1 MTIMVLK
8 NNPNQEVDLIKNI
21 KKKKIGIV
29 DLKVKNKVEVKKDL
43 IQEKEDRD
51 QEAKKDLLV
60 LKKN

>member
-8 NNPNQEVDLIKNI
+8 NNPNQEVDLIKNT

-29 DLKVKNKVEVKKDL
+29 DRKVKNKAEVKKDL
-43 IQEKEDRD
+43 IQEKGDRD

>member
-1 MTIMVLK
+1 MVLK

>member
-1 MTIMVLK
+1 MVLK
-8 NNPNQEVDLIKNI
+8 NNPNQEVDLIKKT

-29 DLKVKNKVEVKKDL
+29 DRKVKNKAEVKKDL
-43 IQEKEDRD
+43 IQEKGDRD